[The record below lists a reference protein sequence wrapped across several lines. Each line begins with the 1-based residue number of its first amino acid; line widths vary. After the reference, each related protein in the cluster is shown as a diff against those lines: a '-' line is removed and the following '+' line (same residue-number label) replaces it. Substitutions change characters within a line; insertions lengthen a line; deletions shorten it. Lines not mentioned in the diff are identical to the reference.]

1 MDLQL
6 TGKRALVTGGS
17 RGIGK
22 ATAAALIAEG
32 ATVTITARGASAL
45 HQAAA
50 QLGAHAVTVDTGDDD
65 LVKSMLTQAVAAMGG
80 VDILVNAAATPGG
93 QSRPPTLA
101 EITTEAFWAD
111 VNVKVMGYLRCA
123 QAVAPAMVARGWG
136 RIVNVSGLA
145 ARSTGSTIG
154 SIRNVA
160 VAAMTKEPRR
170 RTRTVR
176 DQRHP
181 GTPVDGRHRGHPGH
195 VRGPGPRRGRRPP
208 GHRRTIRGNDNHR
221 AHGHRSGHR
230 DDNRL
235 PRVAIVVGHQ
245 RGRDRLRRRPTRCHP
260 LLTRSAQTAR
270 LTVA

>member
-22 ATAAALIAEG
+22 AAAAALIAEG
-32 ATVTITARGASAL
+32 ATVTITARGAGAL
-45 HQAAA
+45 HQTAAE
-50 QLGAHAVTVDTGDDD
+50 LGAHAVTVDTGDDD

-160 VAAMTKEPRR
+160 VAAMTKNLADELGPSGINV
-170 RTRTVR
+170 TLVHPSTVVTEATPATFAALALVEGVDPPAIEER
-176 DQRHP
+176 FAAMTTIGRMVTAADIATIIVFLASPLSSAINGDAIACGGGQP
-181 GTPVDGRHRGHPGH
+181 GVIHY
-195 VRGPGPRRGRRPP
+195 
-208 GHRRTIRGNDNHR
+208 
-221 AHGHRSGHR
+221 
-230 DDNRL
+230 
-235 PRVAIVVGHQ
+235 
-245 RGRDRLRRRPTRCHP
+245 
-260 LLTRSAQTAR
+260 
-270 LTVA
+270 

>member
-1 MDLQL
+1 M
-6 TGKRALVTGGS
+6 TGGS

-50 QLGAHAVTVDTGDDD
+50 EMGAQAVTVDTGDDD
-65 LVKSMLTQAVAAMGG
+65 LVKSMLSQAVAAMGG

-101 EITTEAFWAD
+101 EITTEALWAD

-160 VAAMTKEPRR
+160 VAAMTKNLADELGPSGINVTLVHPSTVVTEATPATFAALAAVEGVDPR
-170 RTRTVR
+170 
-176 DQRHP
+176 P
-181 GTPVDGRHRGHPGH
+181 SK
-195 VRGPGPRRGRRPP
+195 
-208 GHRRTIRGNDNHR
+208 NDSR
-221 AHGHRSGHR
+221 
-230 DDNRL
+230 
-235 PRVAIVVGHQ
+235 Q
-245 RGRDRLRRRPTRCHP
+245 
-260 LLTRSAQTAR
+260 
-270 LTVA
+270 